1 MTKRSIS
8 LFMWGYQEH
17 FRLSVQRLAREVLKT
32 LGVSVDVA
40 ALLVGTRRPNH
51 ENRNDVCVEPEDGQW
66 PLALFDGLLASV
78 EDVYSKHRLQGIFYG
93 DEPSN
98 RDKPER
104 MRRDSVSTAVG
115 RALKPFDA
123 KNHVIS
129 FVGES
134 RAVGDFYVVPALQ
147 VPEALLRKFPP
158 LRKQP
163 RRHEVIGN
171 GHLSLIHAA
180 LEAVLHEATTALQ
193 LPEPGRHLSDDM
205 RRPSEIV
212 HIAAEAFMHTPGK
225 AISKQY
231 IHADMFNRLNVIS
244 SLLYEGARGVGRLI
258 LADPSSPSIEHLMR
272 FRTPVKIHDPRW
284 TRKVLQLA
292 GPHAA
297 LIADHERVYGL
308 GRLSPT
314 YNPDDQNVFTVDF
327 LDHYSWELRCGDLV
341 LLRSLY
347 GEPTLP
353 SEIVEEDAFTST
365 LARLFPASTE
375 DERMRIW
382 DLFNAAA
389 RQKIGSMIV
398 VAEDAE
404 SEAARLASQGTSIEA
419 VQMSIDLL
427 RQASSIDGSILLD
440 PHGYCHAIG
449 VILDGVANE
458 DCTPSRGSRFNSAVR
473 YVSTGQARRLAIV
486 VSDDRTV
493 DVFPAVRPRQSRKE
507 IAAHITA
514 LKAATHENYHQ
525 SLNWLEARRFYLNE
539 GECAVVNAAVGR
551 INDRELEVGEI
562 RIQRDAFKVDP
573 EFDES
578 YLVD

>member
-1 MTKRSIS
+1 
-8 LFMWGYQEH
+8 MWGYQPH
-17 FRLSVQRLAREVLKT
+17 FRFGVEYVAREVLKA
-32 LGVSVDVA
+32 LGATVDVT
-40 ALLVGTRRPNH
+40 ALLVGARRPGH
-51 ENRNDVCVEPEDGQW
+51 GNRNDVCVEPEDGQW

-78 EDVYSKHRLQGIFYG
+78 EDVYSKHELQGVFYG

-98 RDKPER
+98 HDKPEW
-104 MRRDSVSTAVG
+104 MRRNSVSTAVG

-123 KNHVIS
+123 ENGVIS

-134 RAVGDFYVVPALQ
+134 RTVGDFYVVPVLQ
-147 VPEALLRKFPP
+147 IPEMLFRKFPP
-158 LRKQP
+158 LKERP
-163 RRHEVIGN
+163 RGHEDLGN

-180 LEAVLHEATTALQ
+180 LETVLNEATTALQ
-193 LPEPGRHLSDDM
+193 LPDPGRSLSGGM

-212 HIAAEAFMHTPGK
+212 RIAAEAFMHTPGK
-225 AISKQY
+225 AISQQY
-231 IHADMFNRLNVIS
+231 VHADMFNRLNVIS

-272 FRTPVKIHDPRW
+272 FRTPVKFHDPRW

-314 YNPDDQNVFTVDF
+314 YHPDDQSVFTVDF
-327 LDHYSWELRCGDLV
+327 LDHYNWELRCGDLV

-353 SEIVEEDAFTST
+353 SEIVEEDAFTSN

-375 DERMRIW
+375 DERTRIW

-389 RQKIGSMIV
+389 RQKFGSMIV

-419 VQMSIDLL
+419 ARMSVDLL

-449 VILDGVANE
+449 VILDGVANS

-473 YVSTGQARRLAIV
+473 YVSSGHARRLAIV

-507 IAAHITA
+507 IAAHIAA

-539 GECAVVNAAVGR
+539 EECNVVNAAVGR
-551 INDRELEVGEI
+551 INDRELELGEI
-562 RIQRDAFKVDP
+562 RILRDPFQVDP

-578 YLVD
+578 YLLN

>member
-17 FRLSVQRLAREVLKT
+17 FRLSVQYLAREVLKA
-32 LGVSVDVA
+32 LGVSVDVT
-40 ALLVGTRRPNH
+40 ALLVGTRRPDH

-78 EDVYSKHRLQGIFYG
+78 EDIYSNHKLQDVFYG

-98 RDKPER
+98 RDKPEW

-123 KNHVIS
+123 DNNVIS

-134 RAVGDFYVVPALQ
+134 RTLGDFYVVPVLQ
-147 VPEALLRKFPP
+147 VPEALFRKFPP
-158 LRKQP
+158 LKEQP

-180 LEAVLHEATTALQ
+180 LNTVLDEATTALQ
-193 LPEPGRHLSDDM
+193 LPDPGRSLSGAM
-205 RRPSEIV
+205 RRPSEIG

-231 IHADMFNRLNVIS
+231 VHADMFNRLNVIS
-244 SLLYEGARGVGRLI
+244 SLLYEGARGIGRLI
-258 LADPSSPSIEHLMR
+258 LADPSSPSIEHLLR

-314 YNPDDQNVFTVDF
+314 YNPDDQNVFMVDF
-327 LDHYSWELRCGDLV
+327 LDHYNWELMCGDLV

-347 GEPTLP
+347 GEPMLP

-375 DERMRIW
+375 DERLHIW

-389 RQKIGSMIV
+389 RQKMGSLIV

-404 SEAARLASQGTSIEA
+404 SEAARLASQGTSIHP

-427 RQASSIDGSILLD
+427 RQVSSIDGSILLD
-440 PHGYCHAIG
+440 PHGYGHAIG

-458 DCTPSRGSRFNSAVR
+458 RCTPSRGSRFNSAVR
-473 YVSTGQARRLAIV
+473 YVSSGAARRLAIV

-507 IAAHITA
+507 IAAHIAA
-514 LKAATHENYHQ
+514 LEVATHENYHP
-525 SLNWLEARRFYLNE
+525 SLIWLEARRFYLNE
-539 GECAVVNAAVGR
+539 GECAIVNAAVDR
-551 INDRELEVGEI
+551 IDNREYELGEI
-562 RIQRDAFKVDP
+562 RFHRDAFKTAP

>member
-1 MTKRSIS
+1 
-8 LFMWGYQEH
+8 MWGYQEH
-17 FRLSVQRLAREVLKT
+17 FRLSVQYVAREVLKS
-32 LGVSVDVA
+32 LGISVDVT
-40 ALLVGTRRPNH
+40 ALLVGTRRPDQK
-51 ENRNDVCVEPEDGQW
+51 NRNDVCVEPEDGQW

-78 EDVYSKHRLQGIFYG
+78 EDAYAKHGSHGIIYG
-93 DEPSN
+93 DEASN
-98 RDKPER
+98 REQPEWI
-104 MRRDSVSTAVG
+104 RRDCVSTAVG

-123 KNHVIS
+123 ENDVIS
-129 FVGES
+129 FVGDS
-134 RAVGDFYVVPALQ
+134 RTVGAFYVVPVLQ
-147 VPEALLRKFPP
+147 VPELIFRKFPP
-158 LRKQP
+158 LKEQP

-180 LEAVLHEATTALQ
+180 LETVLNEATTALQ
-193 LPEPGRHLSDDM
+193 LTDPGRSLSDGM

-225 AISKQY
+225 AISRQY
-231 IHADMFNRLNVIS
+231 VHADMFNRLNVIS

-258 LADPSSPSIEHLMR
+258 LADPSSPSIEHLLR
-272 FRTPVKIHDPRW
+272 FSNPVKINDSRW

-297 LIADHERVYGL
+297 LIADHECVYGL

-314 YNPDDQNVFTVDF
+314 YNPDDQNVFTVEF
-327 LDHYSWELRCGDLV
+327 LDHYNWELRCGDLI

-365 LARLFPASTE
+365 LARLFPGSTA
-375 DERMRIW
+375 DERLHIW
-382 DLFNAAA
+382 ELFNAAA
-389 RQKIGSMIV
+389 RQKVGSMIV

-404 SEAARLASQGTSIEA
+404 SEAERLASQGTSIQP

-427 RQASSIDGSILLD
+427 RQVSSIDGSILLD

-458 DCTPSRGSRFNSAVR
+458 QCTPSRGSRFNSAVR
-473 YVSTGQARRLAIV
+473 YVSTGEARRLAIV

-493 DVFPAVRPRQSRKE
+493 DVFPTLRSRQSRKE
-507 IAAHITA
+507 IAAHIA
-514 LKAATHENYHQ
+514 AMEVATHDNYRP
-525 SLNWLEARRFYLNE
+525 SLNWLEARMFYLSE
-539 GECAVVNAAVGR
+539 GECTVVNAAIDR
-551 INDRELEVGEI
+551 IDNREYELGEI
-562 RIQRDAFKVDP
+562 RFQKTAFKADP

-578 YLVD
+578 YLTD

>member
-1 MTKRSIS
+1 
-8 LFMWGYQEH
+8 MWGYQEH
-17 FRLSVQRLAREVLKT
+17 FRLSVQSLAREVLKA
-32 LGVSVDVA
+32 LGVSVDVTV
-40 ALLVGTRRPNH
+40 LLVGVRRPNR
-51 ENRNDVCVEPEDGQW
+51 ENRNDVCVEPENGQW
-66 PLALFDGLLASV
+66 PLALFDGLLAAV
-78 EDVYSKHRLQGIFYG
+78 EDVYSKHMLQGIFYG

-98 RDKPER
+98 RDKPEW

-123 KNHVIS
+123 ENDVIS
-129 FVGES
+129 FTGES
-134 RAVGDFYVVPALQ
+134 RTVGDFYVVPVLQ
-147 VPEALLRKFPP
+147 VPKVIFGKFPP
-158 LRKQP
+158 LKEQP
-163 RRHEVIGN
+163 RRHEFIGN
-171 GHLSLIHAA
+171 GHLSLIYAA
-180 LEAVLHEATTALQ
+180 LATVLDEATTALQ
-193 LPEPGRHLSDDM
+193 LPDPGRSLSGRM

-212 HIAAEAFMHTPGK
+212 HIAADAFMHTPGMI
-225 AISKQY
+225 ISKHY
-231 IHADMFNRLNVIS
+231 VHADMFNRLNVIS

-258 LADPSSPSIEHLMR
+258 LADPASSNIEHLLR
-272 FRTPVKIHDPRW
+272 FETPVKIHDPRW

-297 LIADHERVYGL
+297 LIADHELVYGL

-347 GEPTLP
+347 REPTLP

-365 LARLFPASTE
+365 LARLFPTSTE
-375 DERMRIW
+375 DERVHIW
-382 DLFNAAA
+382 GLFNAAA
-389 RQKIGSMIV
+389 RQKVGSMIV

-404 SEAARLASQGTSIEA
+404 SEATRLASQGTSVQR

-427 RQASSIDGSILLD
+427 RQVSFIDGSILLD

-458 DCTPSRGSRFNSAVR
+458 QCTPSRGSRFNSAVR
-473 YVSTGQARRLAIV
+473 YVSTGEARRLAIV

-507 IAAHITA
+507 IAAHIAA
-514 LKAATHENYHQ
+514 LEVATHDNYRPAL
-525 SLNWLEARRFYLNE
+525 SWLEARKFYLNK
-539 GECAVVNAAVGR
+539 GECAVVNVAVDR
-551 INDRELEVGEI
+551 IDDREYELGEI
-562 RIQRDAFKVDP
+562 RFYKNVFKADP

-578 YLVD
+578 YLID

>member
-17 FRLSVQRLAREVLKT
+17 FRLSVQYVAREVLKN
-32 LGVSVDVA
+32 LGISVDVT
-40 ALLVGTRRPNH
+40 ALLVGARRSDRV
-51 ENRNDVCVEPEDGQW
+51 NRNDVCLEPEDGQW
-66 PLALFDGLLASV
+66 PLALFDGLLDSV
-78 EDVYSKHRLQGIFYG
+78 EDVYSKHELQDILYG

-98 RDKPER
+98 RDKPEK

-115 RALKPFDA
+115 RALKLFDA
-123 KNHVIS
+123 ENQVIS

-134 RAVGDFYVVPALQ
+134 RAVGDFYVVTVLQ
-147 VPEALLRKFPP
+147 VPAVLFRKFPP
-158 LRKQP
+158 LKERT

-180 LEAVLHEATTALQ
+180 LETVLQEATTALQ
-193 LPEPGRHLSDDM
+193 LPEPGRHLSDGM

-225 AISKQY
+225 AISQQY

-258 LADPSSPSIEHLMR
+258 LADPSNPSIEHVLR
-272 FRTPVKIHDPRW
+272 FRTPVKINDPRW

-292 GPHAA
+292 GPQVA

-308 GRLSPT
+308 GRVSPI
-314 YNPDDQNVFTVDF
+314 YDPDDQNVFTVDF
-327 LDHYSWELRCGDLV
+327 LDHYNWELKCGDLV

-365 LARLFPASTE
+365 LARLFPVSTE
-375 DERMRIW
+375 EERSRIW

-389 RQKIGSMIV
+389 RQNIGSMIV

-419 VQMSIDLL
+419 VQMSVDLL

-440 PHGYCHAIG
+440 PHGCCHAIG

-473 YVSTGQARRLAIV
+473 YVSKGKARRLAIV

-493 DVFPAVRPRQSRKE
+493 DLFPALRPRQSRKE
-507 IAAHITA
+507 IAAHIAA
-514 LKAATHENYHQ
+514 LEAATHENYHQ
-525 SLNWLEARRFYLNE
+525 SINWLEARRFYLNE
-539 GECAVVNAAVGR
+539 GECAVVNAAVDR
-551 INDRELEVGEI
+551 INDRALEVGEI
-562 RIQRDAFKVDP
+562 RFQRDAFKIHP

-578 YLVD
+578 YMVD

>member
-1 MTKRSIS
+1 MTKKSIS

-17 FRLSVQRLAREVLKT
+17 FRLSVQYMTREVLKA
-32 LGVSVDVA
+32 LGVSIDVT
-40 ALLVGTRRPNH
+40 ALLVGVRRPDH

-78 EDVYSKHRLQGIFYG
+78 EDVYSNHKLQDVFYG

-98 RDKPER
+98 RDKPEW

-123 KNHVIS
+123 DNNVIS

-134 RAVGDFYVVPALQ
+134 RTLGDFYVVPVLQ
-147 VPEALLRKFPP
+147 VPESLFRKFPP
-158 LRKQP
+158 LKEQP

-180 LEAVLHEATTALQ
+180 LATVLDEVTAALQ
-193 LPEPGRHLSDDM
+193 LPDPGRSLSDGM
-205 RRPSEIV
+205 RRPSEIAK
-212 HIAAEAFMHTPGK
+212 IAAEAFMHTPGK
-225 AISKQY
+225 AITKQY
-231 IHADMFNRLNVIS
+231 VHADMFNRLNIIS
-244 SLLYEGARGVGRLI
+244 SLLYEGARGIGRLI
-258 LADPSSPSIEHLMR
+258 LTDPSSPSIEHLLR
-272 FRTPVKIHDPRW
+272 FRTPVRIHDPRW
-284 TRKVLQLA
+284 TRKVLQLT

-308 GRLSPT
+308 GRLSPA

-327 LDHYSWELRCGDLV
+327 LDHYNWELRCGDLV

-365 LARLFPASTE
+365 LARLFPGSTE
-375 DERMRIW
+375 DERLHIW

-389 RQKIGSMIV
+389 RQKMGSMIV

-404 SEAARLASQGTSIEA
+404 SEAARLARQGTSIQP

-427 RQASSIDGSILLD
+427 RQVSSIDGSILLD

-458 DCTPSRGSRFNSAVR
+458 QCTPSRGSRFNSAVR
-473 YVSTGQARRLAIV
+473 YVSSGEARRLAIV

-493 DVFPAVRPRQSRKE
+493 DVFPTVRHRQSRKE
-507 IAAHITA
+507 IAAHIAA
-514 LKAATHENYHQ
+514 LEVASHENYHP

-539 GECAVVNAAVGR
+539 GECDVVNAAVDR
-551 INDRELEVGEI
+551 IDDREYELGEI
-562 RIQRDAFKVDP
+562 RFHRNAFKVDS

>member
-17 FRLSVQRLAREVLKT
+17 FRLSVQYVAREVLKA
-32 LGVSVDVA
+32 LGVSVDVTV
-40 ALLVGTRRPNH
+40 LLVGVRRTDR
-51 ENRNDVCVEPEDGQW
+51 ENNNDVCVEPEDGEW
-66 PLALFDGLLASV
+66 PLSLFDGLLASV
-78 EDVYSKHRLQGIFYG
+78 EDVYATHELHGVFYG

-98 RDKPER
+98 RDKPEW

-115 RALKPFDA
+115 RALKPFDV
-123 KNHVIS
+123 KNGVVS
-129 FVGES
+129 FVGRS
-134 RAVGDFYVVPALQ
+134 CTVGDFYVAPVLQ
-147 VPEALLRKFPP
+147 VPEMLFRNFPP
-158 LRKQP
+158 LKEQP
-163 RRHEVIGN
+163 RRHPVIGN

-180 LEAVLHEATTALQ
+180 LETVLDEAATALQ
-193 LPEPGRHLSDDM
+193 LPDPGRSLSGGI

-212 HIAAEAFMHTPGK
+212 LIAAEAFMHTPGK
-225 AISKQY
+225 AISQQY
-231 IHADMFNRLNVIS
+231 VHADMFNRLNVIS

-258 LADPSSPSIEHLMR
+258 LADPSNPSIEHLLR

-308 GRLSPT
+308 GRLSET
-314 YNPDDQNVFTVDF
+314 YNPDDQNVFMVDF
-327 LDHYSWELRCGDLV
+327 MDHYNWELRCGDVV

-347 GEPTLP
+347 GEPMLP

-365 LARLFPASTE
+365 LARLFPASAE
-375 DERMRIW
+375 DDHQHIW
-382 DLFNAAA
+382 SLFNVAA
-389 RQKIGSMIV
+389 RQKMGSMIV

-404 SEAARLASQGTSIEA
+404 SEAARLASQGTYIEP
-419 VQMSIDLL
+419 VQMSVDLL
-427 RQASSIDGSILLD
+427 RQASAIDGSILLD

-449 VILDGVANE
+449 VILDGIANE
-458 DCTPSRGSRFNSAVR
+458 QCTPSRGSRFNSAVR
-473 YVSTGQARRLAIV
+473 YVCTGVARRLAIV

-493 DVFPAVRPRQSRKE
+493 DIFPAVRPRQSRNE
-507 IAAHITA
+507 IAAHIAA
-514 LKAATHENYHQ
+514 LAVATHENYHP

-539 GECAVVNAAVGR
+539 GECAIINAAVDR
-551 INDRELEVGEI
+551 IDDREYEMGEI
-562 RIQRDAFKVDP
+562 RFHRNAFEANP

>member
-1 MTKRSIS
+1 M
-8 LFMWGYQEH
+8 
-17 FRLSVQRLAREVLKT
+17 
-32 LGVSVDVA
+32 
-40 ALLVGTRRPNH
+40 
-51 ENRNDVCVEPEDGQW
+51 
-66 PLALFDGLLASV
+66 
-78 EDVYSKHRLQGIFYG
+78 
-93 DEPSN
+93 
-98 RDKPER
+98 
-104 MRRDSVSTAVG
+104 
-115 RALKPFDA
+115 
-123 KNHVIS
+123 
-129 FVGES
+129 
-134 RAVGDFYVVPALQ
+134 
-147 VPEALLRKFPP
+147 
-158 LRKQP
+158 
-163 RRHEVIGN
+163 
-171 GHLSLIHAA
+171 
-180 LEAVLHEATTALQ
+180 
-193 LPEPGRHLSDDM
+193 
-205 RRPSEIV
+205 
-212 HIAAEAFMHTPGK
+212 
-225 AISKQY
+225 
-231 IHADMFNRLNVIS
+231 
-244 SLLYEGARGVGRLI
+244 LYEGARGVGRLI

-375 DERMRIW
+375 DERTRIW

-404 SEAARLASQGTSIEA
+404 SEAARLAGQGTSIEA

-458 DCTPSRGSRFNSAVR
+458 DCTPSRGARFNSAVR
-473 YVSTGQARRLAIV
+473 YVSTGQAGRLAIV

-514 LKAATHENYHQ
+514 LKTATHENYHQ
-525 SLNWLEARRFYLNE
+525 SLNWLEARRFYLKE